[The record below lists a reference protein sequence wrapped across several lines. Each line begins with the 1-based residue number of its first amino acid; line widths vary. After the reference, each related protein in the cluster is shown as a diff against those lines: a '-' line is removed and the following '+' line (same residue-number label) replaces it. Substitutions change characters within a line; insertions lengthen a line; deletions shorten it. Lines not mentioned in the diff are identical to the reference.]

1 MNSSLDLNLLLTAQ
15 QGGGVTSELP
25 DLYAVA
31 PPRRTARGRETDSLI
46 IYLSMTGNS
55 PLSTEAHAQLLEQLA
70 QKFYKT
76 AGSLTAA
83 LRTIV
88 EALNLH
94 LLDRNLRS
102 TSVGRQGIGQLL
114 LLALR
119 ADTLY
124 ITQCGAVHAFL
135 ITPQETQHLYDPQSS
150 GRGLGLSR
158 TTPMRFLQTKMGSD
172 DYIVLATIASPGWSE
187 ASLKHP
193 QHQGIEALRHQLLE
207 NAGQEFNAV
216 ILQAQAGTGKLRLLR
231 RKAGTPEMANP
242 VAVDQPA
249 SAVSTITPGSQVQ
262 TGEGPTEDHRLG
274 IPSGAMTA
282 SDLAAQ
288 PAEDKKL
295 GIPSGAMPAS
305 SITGQPAEDKR
316 FGIPSSSIPTPGPGS
331 ESLENGRRGGTPP
344 PIVLG
349 EGEVPPLHDEQPHPA
364 SLPTS
369 STSQPP
375 IAMDIGLSRPGLQ
388 RGEAAR
394 TTEPPPSVGVT
405 PEPSRKARSVSKPG
419 RLAKYFAS
427 FLATLASV
435 GVTILRALQSAMGT
449 ISTALLR
456 LLKNLLPD
464 ADVMRL
470 PASMMVFI
478 AIAIPLILA
487 VIGGMVFLQR
497 GRAQQQQIFYQQAV
511 EEVAYAAT
519 LTNPLEQRL
528 ALQTAIG
535 DLDKAEFYATTS
547 QSQSLRSQVVANL
560 DTLDAVKRLDYKQA
574 IVGGLDNG
582 VSVTR
587 IVATTTDLYLLNG
600 KQGNVLRAIMTGR
613 GYEIDPNFQCGPT
626 YGPINVGPLVDIAE
640 LPQESFEN
648 ASLLGM
654 DSNGNLLYCVVG
666 SQPYSAAMAPPNTG
680 FGEPSAMSL
689 DQGDLFLLD
698 PKVNAVWIYRNLEV
712 SQQPRLFFGDTIP
725 PMQDVIDLAVYND
738 DLFLLHADG
747 HITKCTYSGL
757 AESPT
762 RCDDP
767 YPYSDNRP
775 GRVHGPVIEEALFN
789 QIYFSSFPERSIY
802 LLDPQNQSIYYFSVL
817 LTLQWQYQSKGSLA
831 EGNSTAFAIS
841 PNRMAFLAIGNYV
854 YYAAMP

>member
-1 MNSSLDLNLLLTAQ
+1 
-15 QGGGVTSELP
+15 
-25 DLYAVA
+25 
-31 PPRRTARGRETDSLI
+31 
-46 IYLSMTGNS
+46 MTGNS
-55 PLSTEAHAQLLEQLA
+55 PLSTEAHTQLLEQLA

-135 ITPQETQHLYDPQSS
+135 ITPKETQHLYDPQSS

-172 DYIVLATIASPGWSE
+172 DYIVLATIASLGWSE
-187 ASLKHP
+187 ATLKHP

-207 NAGQEFNAV
+207 NASQEFNAV
-216 ILQAQAGTGKLRLLR
+216 ILHAQAGTGKLRLLR
-231 RKAGTPEMANP
+231 RKAGTPEMAGP

-249 SAVSTITPGSQVQ
+249 NPVSTITPVPSVQ
-262 TGEGPTEDHRLG
+262 TSEEPMEDHRLG
-274 IPSGAMTA
+274 IPSGAMAA
-282 SDLAAQ
+282 SDL
-288 PAEDKKL
+288 
-295 GIPSGAMPAS
+295 
-305 SITGQPAEDKR
+305 TVQPAEDKR
-316 FGIPSSSIPTPGPGS
+316 LGIPSSSIPTPGPGS
-331 ESLENGRRGGTPP
+331 VPLENGRRGETPT
-344 PIVLG
+344 PIILG
-349 EGEVPPLHDEQPHPA
+349 EGEIPPLRGEQPHPA
-364 SLPTS
+364 SIPTRI
-369 STSQPP
+369 TSQPP
-375 IAMDIGLSRPGLQ
+375 IAIDTGLSHPDLQ
-388 RGEAAR
+388 RGEAAG
-394 TTEPPPSVGVT
+394 TIEPPPST
-405 PEPSRKARSVSKPG
+405 AEPSEPSRKSRPASKPSP
-419 RLAKYFAS
+419 LAKYFAS

-435 GVTILRALQSAMGT
+435 GVTILRALQSTLAT
-449 ISTALLR
+449 ISTALMH

-547 QSQSLRSQVVANL
+547 QSQSLRTQVVATL

-582 VSVTR
+582 ISVTR

-600 KQGNVLRAIMTGR
+600 TQGNVLRAIMTGR

-654 DSNGNLLYCVVG
+654 DSNGNLLYCVVD
-666 SQPYSAAMAPPNTG
+666 SQPYSSAMAPPNTG

-689 DQGDLFLLD
+689 DRSDLFLLD
-698 PKVNAVWIYRNLEV
+698 PKVNAVWIYRNMEV

-738 DLFLLHADG
+738 DLFLLHANG

-802 LLDPQNQSIYYFSVL
+802 LMDPQNQSIYYFSVL

-831 EGNSTAFAIS
+831 EGNATAFAIS
-841 PNRMAFLAIGNYV
+841 PNRIAFLAIGNYV